1 MIEFDF
7 RVGCELA
14 EFAIVDYVEVV
25 FREVCPV
32 KGYFDPTKIH
42 DKHLRV
48 SLLLRD
54 IPVGDHAQYTP
65 YDSPKLV
72 FQRRSVWPSL
82 LTPPRQ
88 DCHHLL

>member
-7 RVGCELA
+7 RSGRELA
-14 EFAIVDYVEVV
+14 EFVIADCVEVV
-25 FREVCPV
+25 FREFCPV

-54 IPVGDHAQYTP
+54 IPVGDRAQYTL
-65 YDSPKLV
+65 YDKPK
-72 FQRRSVWPSL
+72 
-82 LTPPRQ
+82 
-88 DCHHLL
+88 